1 MVISKKIS
9 KVSDK
14 AFFLAAV
21 LALVALDQ
29 LTKAAIRHFLPAS
42 ASIPI
47 VGFVHIAN
55 WANTGSVFGLFP
67 GTSNYIA
74 LPSIVVAPVVIALY
88 LLGFLK
94 QRLAVTMLV
103 AGLVGN
109 TIDRISQGFVTD
121 FIYLKPWPA
130 FNLAD
135 AFLTMGILLFAASYL
150 LPLLP
155 GIFRRRK
162 K

>member
-9 KVSDK
+9 KASEI
-14 AFFLAAV
+14 FFLAAV

-47 VGFVHIAN
+47 VGFVHITN
-55 WANTGSVFGLFP
+55 WVNTGSVFGLFP
-67 GTSNYIA
+67 GTSGYIA
-74 LPSIVVAPVVIALY
+74 LLSLVVVPAVIAVY

-94 QRLAVTMLV
+94 QRLAVTLLV

-109 TIDRISQGFVTD
+109 TIDRLSQGFVTD
-121 FIYLKPWPA
+121 FIYLRPWPA
-130 FNLAD
+130 FNIAD
-135 AFLTMGILLFAASYL
+135 ACLTIGIMLFAASFI
-150 LPLLP
+150 LPSFL
-155 GIFRRRK
+155 RRQK
-162 K
+162 EQ

>member
-1 MVISKKIS
+1 M
-9 KVSDK
+9 
-14 AFFLAAV
+14 
-21 LALVALDQ
+21 
-29 LTKAAIRHFLPAS
+29 
-42 ASIPI
+42 
-47 VGFVHIAN
+47 
-55 WANTGSVFGLFP
+55 
-67 GTSNYIA
+67 
-74 LPSIVVAPVVIALY
+74 IALY

-94 QRLAVTMLV
+94 QRLAATFLV

-135 AFLTMGILLFAASYL
+135 SFLTIGILLFVASYL

-155 GIFRRRK
+155 GIFRKSK